1 MGEKATSASSVS
13 FMEYFLVL
21 ELSINRDELTRTEC
35 RVRLTNK
42 SSVVDFYSCN
52 RVVKLA

>member
-1 MGEKATSASSVS
+1 MGEKATNASSVS

-35 RVRLTNK
+35 RVRLTSK
-42 SSVVDFYSCN
+42 SSVVDF
-52 RVVKLA
+52 L